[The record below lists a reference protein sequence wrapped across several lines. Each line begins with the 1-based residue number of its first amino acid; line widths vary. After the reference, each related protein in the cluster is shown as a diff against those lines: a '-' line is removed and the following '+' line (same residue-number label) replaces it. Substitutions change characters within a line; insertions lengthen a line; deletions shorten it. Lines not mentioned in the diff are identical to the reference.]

1 MAVYEFELGYFLFP
15 RSHKATRAL
24 AKVRGS
30 ASGSKAAEA
39 FELLRERV

>member
-1 MAVYEFELGYFLFP
+1 MAVYESELDYFLLP
-15 RSHKATRAL
+15 WSHTATRAL